1 MLIQLLKEKM
11 EMKYVSPIY
20 EVEAIETEDIM
31 TASEMANQLNIS
43 LSGNQTTIDNGLKI
57 TPTDENGTETTV
69 ENAKGVSIGVNFDS
83 LF

>member
-1 MLIQLLKEKM
+1 
-11 EMKYVSPIY
+11 MKYVSPIY

-43 LSGNQTTIDNGLKI
+43 LSGNKTTIDEGLVI
-57 TPTDENGTETTV
+57 TPTTEDGTETTV